1 MKYYEIIKELKKIN
15 ERLDKLEQKPTT
27 KLFTTDVKEIV
38 KIVWANASISTMEWK
53 DIANFEYLRVGDYKT
68 VTLKSGEEVKVYVA
82 NLNPL
87 RFIFAIDGEYR
98 MNDTNT
104 NEGGWDKCR
113 MRNVTMK
120 HLWNL
125 LPDDMK
131 EYIVEHDGD
140 ILSLMSQEEYKNF
153 DIFKEKKLEDLFIGH
168 SWYWLKDAY
177 CNNSYNFCYVY
188 YDGSVFNYIAN
199 SSSGVLVCLAI
210 K

>member
-1 MKYYEIIKELKKIN
+1 MKYYEIIKELKRIN
-15 ERLDKLEQKPTT
+15 ERLDELEQKTT
-27 KLFTTDVKEIV
+27 NKLFTPDGKEIV
-38 KIVWANASISTMEWK
+38 KIVWANASIDTMEWK

-87 RFIFAIDGEYR
+87 RFIFAIDGKYR
-98 MNDTNT
+98 MNDADT

-113 MRNVTMK
+113 MKNVTMK

-140 ILSLMSQEEYKNF
+140 LLSLMSQEEYKSF
-153 DIFKEKKLEDLFIGH
+153 DIFKEKTFIELFTGRY
-168 SWYWLKDAY
+168 WYWLKTHWRG
-177 CNNSYNFCYVY
+177 NSYRFYFVGTSGSIGYNFASD
-188 YDGSVFNYIAN
+188 DG
-199 SSSGVLVCLAI
+199 GVLVCFAI